1 MQIYRVSGHFHAW
14 RHDKQYYQRD
24 ISGTF
29 ATGPDVDMVQ
39 VDQLFVVHLLA
50 YLVILEDNGI
60 PTDLNH
66 LNSIWNSKIIHYEY
80 CYLLVDFHHF
90 TIDLLFP

>member
-1 MQIYRVSGHFHAW
+1 MQIYRVSGHCHAW

-24 ISGTF
+24 IYGTF

-50 YLVILEDNGI
+50 YLGFLG
-60 PTDLNH
+60 H
-66 LNSIWNSKIIHYEY
+66 Q
-80 CYLLVDFHHF
+80 
-90 TIDLLFP
+90 